1 MAVPI
6 ELFLLQE
13 NKEGGRAPATR
24 LALDMCELS
33 AGCRSVCKLVEFVEV

>member
-13 NKEGGRAPATR
+13 NNEGGRAPATR
-24 LALDMCELS
+24 FSLGMCELIS
-33 AGCRSVCKLVEFVEV
+33 GDRSVCKLVEFVEV